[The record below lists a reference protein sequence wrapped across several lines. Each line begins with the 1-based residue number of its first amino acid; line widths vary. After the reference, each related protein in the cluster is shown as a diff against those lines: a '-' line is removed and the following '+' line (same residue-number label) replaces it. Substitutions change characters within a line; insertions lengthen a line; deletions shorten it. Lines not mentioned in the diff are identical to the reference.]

1 MKIIRTKNNKF
12 NYPVIIGRNVINNL
26 SAELFKAKL
35 SERVFVIIDSNVY
48 EYYHKVV
55 KKIFSTWTEKIH
67 FLQIPASEKSK
78 SLTSVDK
85 IYKTLLGKN
94 FGRDTLIV
102 AIGGGTIGDV
112 SGFVASTYMRGVEL
126 VHVPTTLLAAVD
138 SSVGGKTGVNLL
150 NAKNIV
156 GTFYQPSLVLI
167 DTNFFKSLSDDEIIS
182 GTGEIIKYGFI
193 SNPGFYNYI
202 YTNFISLLELNP
214 SVLNKII
221 SESVNLKLAV
231 ISNDLFD
238 IKGLRKILNFGH
250 TFAHAFESYFSFK
263 INHGKAVTAGLVA
276 ALFLSYRKRIIK
288 YDKLDELLLLPLLLK
303 NKNLISDFNS
313 SEMIDLMRTDKKNKK
328 GKLNFVLIKDCGE
341 MVIDVN
347 AKKNDI
353 KYALDRTKEILV

>member
-1 MKIIRTKNNKF
+1 LKIIKAKNKRF

-26 SAELFKAKL
+26 PAELSKRKL
-35 SERVFVIIDSNVY
+35 SDRVFVIIDNNVY
-48 EYYHKVV
+48 RYYHKVI
-55 KKIFSTWTEKIH
+55 KKVFSNRRGKIH
-67 FLQIPASEKSK
+67 FLQIPAKEKSK
-78 SLTSVDK
+78 SLSAADK

-94 FGRDTLIV
+94 FGRDTLLI

-126 VHVPTTLLAAVD
+126 VHVPTTLLSAVD

-150 NAKNIV
+150 NAKNII
-156 GTFYQPSLVLI
+156 GTFYQPSLVLVDI
-167 DTNFFKSLSDDEIIS
+167 DFFKSLPEDEIIS

-193 SNPGFYNYI
+193 SNPDFYNYI
-202 YTNFISLLELNP
+202 YKNFSSLLELNP

-221 SESVNLKLAV
+221 FESVNLKLAV

-238 IKGLRKILNFGH
+238 TKGLRKILNFGH

-276 ALFLSYRKRIIK
+276 ALFLSHRKRIISSN
-288 YDKLDELLLLPLLLK
+288 KLNELLRLPLLLK
-303 NKNLISDFNS
+303 NKNLISNFSS
-313 SEMIDLMRTDKKNKK
+313 SEMVNLMRTDKKNRK
-328 GKLNFVLIKDCGE
+328 GKLNFILIRDFGE